1 MMVTSRLTM
10 AAGLLLVLMAGTSST
25 SVHGQ
30 EVLPPPRLV
39 EEPAE
44 AGAPKF
50 SLQDLIGLALQ
61 QNPALQ
67 QAGVAIDAARGRA
80 LQAGL
85 YPNPT
90 VSTTFD
96 ELGDRTGP
104 AGVNTLPLVSQEI
117 VTAGKLRLNRA
128 VAGREVDQASLGLLR
143 QRYVLFTVVRQGY
156 FDVLAVQRRIEVLTG
171 LVKLAGQA
179 YETTQTLYKQEQVA
193 KLDVLQF
200 QVELNRFRA
209 ELEAARREQTAA
221 WRRLAAAMGAPK
233 LPDSTVSGTL
243 EAAYPEYDFE
253 QARARLLELH
263 PDVQSAKVG
272 VDRAELALK
281 RARVEPI
288 PNLTVGAGYVR
299 QNQNRSDDWTIGLS
313 LPLPLWN
320 RNQGNIQAAQA
331 ELLRANL
338 EVSRVQNELLERLA
352 SSYGQYAAAR
362 ERVIRYQAILKDA
375 RELFDL
381 ANKAYKGGQFEYLR
395 VLQAQRAV
403 EEANLEYLRSLLELW
418 RAASDLAGLLL
429 EEDWPLGPLARPA
442 GT

>member
-1 MMVTSRLTM
+1 MTAAILSLSM
-10 AAGLLLVLMAGTSST
+10 AWLSSQV
-25 SVHGQ
+25 SGQ
-30 EVLPPPRLV
+30 DLPPPRPAD
-39 EEPAE
+39 EPGNADV
-44 AGAPKF
+44 APALAL
-50 SLQDLIGLALQ
+50 SDLIRLSLE

-80 LQAGL
+80 VQAGL

-90 VSTTFD
+90 VSTIFD

-104 AGVNTLPLVSQEI
+104 GGVNTLPLVSQEI

-128 VAGREVDQASLGLLR
+128 VAGREVDQAFLGLVR
-143 QRYVLFTVVRQGY
+143 QRFVLLTVVRQGY
-156 FDVLAVQRRIEVLTG
+156 FDVLAAQRRVEVLTE

-179 YETTQTLYKQEQVA
+179 YETTKTLLKQEQVA
-193 KLDVLQF
+193 KLDLLQF

-221 WRRLAAAMGAPK
+221 WRRLVAAIGVPK
-233 LPDSTVSGTL
+233 LPDSTVSGSL
-243 EAAYPEYDFE
+243 EAVYPEYDFE
-253 QARARLLELH
+253 QARGRLLELH
-263 PDVQSAKVG
+263 PDIQSARVG

-288 PNLTVGAGYVR
+288 PNITVGAGYVR
-299 QNQNRSDDWTIGLS
+299 QNQNRSDDWTIS
-313 LPLPLWN
+313 MSVPVPLWN

-331 ELLRANL
+331 EFVRANL

-352 SSYGQYAAAR
+352 GSYGQYAAAR

-403 EEANLEYLRSLLELW
+403 QETNLEYLRARLELW

-429 EEDWPLGPLARPA
+429 EEDWAPGKPEPDGDQPRKE
-442 GT
+442 